1 MPVKKSANPTDA
13 PKVPAVTVCIVAYQ
27 SGHYLQDCLDALATQ
42 TFTDF
47 EAVVID
53 NDSVDGSIEALRL
66 PDARFRV
73 ELMRA
78 NLGFAA
84 GNNVSARA
92 SKSEWFATLNPDTQ
106 AKPEWLGALMAATK
120 RWPKAASFGSTQ
132 VDLRY
137 PLRLDGIG
145 DCWHVAGVAW
155 RARWGKPV
163 SRVAPEGE
171 IFGPCAAAALYRR
184 DVFMELDGFY
194 EPFFCYCEDVDIA
207 YRLQL
212 AGWQAVQVPDAV
224 VLHAGSA
231 ITGRYSGFTLFHG
244 HRNRVWTWVKNT
256 PEPWIWTQL
265 PLHLAYDAFMAF
277 SVWRDGGSWKAVMR
291 AYIAAVKGLKPILAD
306 RRKLMAE
313 RKASLPELARVM
325 AWNPLAPLVRDIV
338 KMDPPPSK

>member
-1 MPVKKSANPTDA
+1 MPPKKSATPTDA

-27 SGHYLQDCLDALATQ
+27 SGHYLQDCLDALAAQ

-184 DVFMELDGFY
+184 EVFTALGGFDERY
-194 EPFFCYCEDVDIA
+194 FCYCEDVDWA
-207 YRLQL
+207 YRARL
-212 AGWQAVQVPDAV
+212 AGWTAIQVPSAV
-224 VLHAGSA
+224 VRHAGSG
-231 ITGRYSGFTLFHG
+231 ISGRASEFTLFHG
-244 HRNRVWTWVKNT
+244 HRNRVWTFAKNT
-256 PEPWIWTQL
+256 PALWL
-265 PLHLAYDAFMAF
+265 PLLLPWHLAYNVAMWISA
-277 SVWRDGGSWKAVMR
+277 SRKVKGGRAVGR
-291 AYIAAVKGLKPILAD
+291 AYWAALKGLGPVLAD
-306 RRKLMAE
+306 RKQVQRLRRA
-313 RKASLPELARVM
+313 RSRDLAKSM
-325 AWNPLAPLVRDIV
+325 AWGPFAPLRRDV
-338 KMDPPPSK
+338 A